1 MAVNELDLVT
11 FPYLL
16 QQNPIFKNLINNIER
31 LVSKKCIIIPA
42 HIFVDKTS
50 KILLNEMFNYL
61 ILTEGATIKA
71 MSIIDDSIRYLISSY
86 EGNDLL
92 PTEVDYSAYMKNF
105 SSYNKKI
112 LYKII
117 N

>member
-1 MAVNELDLVT
+1 
-11 FPYLL
+11 
-16 QQNPIFKNLINNIER
+16 
-31 LVSKKCIIIPA
+31 
-42 HIFVDKTS
+42 
-50 KILLNEMFNYL
+50 MFNYL